1 MNVPVEKIKQ
11 FEGEYIDFLH
21 NKHQDVLDA
30 IADGKLID
38 KIKETLEDVA
48 KELSS
53 KY

>member
-30 IADGKLID
+30 
-38 KIKETLEDVA
+38 LEDVA